1 MFFLC
6 SILFQII
13 FIFDVIAAKRKMP
26 NDPASYSNRQNKSAL
41 EEGYTLFPGWC
52 HPFSKMTTPFA
63 PNGVAILQI
72 TSLVLLH
79 YIISFIQLHGQFC
92 PITSLVLGKQMV
104 YFKENEDSLCWKSLF
119 DSSVCQRNS
128 HNDIFMLVKQGY
140 QCHCSCLLTMG
151 MLRLYIGRVASIYR
165 ACCIYISDAS
175 HLYIQR
181 HPYIDA
187 RR

>member
-1 MFFLC
+1 MIRLR
-6 SILFQII
+6 IQIE
-13 FIFDVIAAKRKMP
+13 
-26 NDPASYSNRQNKSAL
+26 QNKQVL

-79 YIISFIQLHGQFC
+79 YIISFIQLHGQFY
-92 PITSLVLGKQMV
+92 PITWLVLGKQMV
-104 YFKENEDSLCWKSLF
+104 YFKENEDPLCWKSLF
-119 DSSVCQRNS
+119 NSSVCQRNS

-140 QCHCSCLLTMG
+140 SCHCSCSLTMG
-151 MLRLYIGRVASIYR
+151 VLRLYIGRVASIYR

-181 HPYIDA
+181 YPYIDA
-187 RR
+187 KR